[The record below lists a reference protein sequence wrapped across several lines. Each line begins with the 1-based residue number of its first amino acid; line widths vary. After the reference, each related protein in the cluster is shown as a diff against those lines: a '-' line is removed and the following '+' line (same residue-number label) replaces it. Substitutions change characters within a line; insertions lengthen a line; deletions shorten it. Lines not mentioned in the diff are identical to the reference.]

1 MNGKI
6 TQIAIPVLD
15 FNKAKQFYEAL
26 FGWNVDIETFPNYA
40 LVKWESDL
48 SLGFFK
54 ADVMPQPGINMI
66 FEVDNIEDCTETI
79 QQHEGEII
87 QDIHKMGD
95 KLGVLFKDCFGN
107 RFRLISKETTE

>member
-15 FNKAKQFYEAL
+15 FEKAKQFYENV
-26 FGWNVDIETFPNYA
+26 FGWEVDVDSFPNYA
-40 LVKWESDL
+40 LVKWEDKL

-66 FEVDNIEDCTETI
+66 FEVEDIDNAVQEIRKQNGD
-79 QQHEGEII
+79 II
-87 QDIHKMGD
+87 QEIHKMGD
-95 KLGVLFKDCFGN
+95 KLAVLFKDCFGN
-107 RFRLISKETTE
+107 RFRLITK

>member
-6 TQIAIPVLD
+6 IQIAIPVLN
-15 FNKAKQFYEAL
+15 FEKAKEFYENV
-26 FGWNVDIETFPNYA
+26 FGWEVDVDSFPTYA
-40 LVKWESDL
+40 LVKWKEKL

-54 ADVMPQPGINMI
+54 ADIMPKPGINMI
-66 FEVDNIEDCTETI
+66 FEVENIDQTVEKIRNQD
-79 QQHEGEII
+79 GEII

-107 RFRLISKETTE
+107 RFRLISK